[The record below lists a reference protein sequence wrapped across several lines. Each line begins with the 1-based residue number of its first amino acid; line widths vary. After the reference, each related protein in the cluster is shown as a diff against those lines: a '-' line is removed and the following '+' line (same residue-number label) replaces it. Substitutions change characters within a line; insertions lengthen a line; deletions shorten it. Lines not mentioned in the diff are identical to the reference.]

1 MNQNILPIVSLC
13 TAFSLQGQQPAAAA
27 NKAKPA
33 NVLLIVADDCSYFDI
48 SCFGSKNTKT
58 PNIDKIAQNGIKF
71 NRAYNSA
78 SMSTPTRHCLYT
90 GIYPM
95 KHGGYANHSEV
106 NSDVKSMPHYLG
118 KLGYR
123 VGIAGKLHIHPAAN
137 FPFEYVQGFVEN
149 CVSPDPSYTT
159 DGITEFMNRNND
171 QPFCLVLASINP
183 HMPSTGGDPSVFD
196 RKKLVLPPY
205 FVDTEET
212 REAYARYLAE
222 VHLLDQ
228 EVGDAIAILKE
239 KGLYDNTLIIFV
251 SEQGSQFAGA
261 KWTNWSSGVKSAM
274 VAQWPGM
281 IKPGTQTNAIVQY
294 EDILP
299 TIIDIA
305 GGKKEK
311 AIDGISILKVLT
323 GKTDK
328 HRKYAFHVHNN
339 IPEGPAYPIRSVSDG
354 KYRLIWNLTPEKPY
368 VEKHIEKSK
377 WYLTWK
383 DTKTPEAKFIMNR
396 YKHRPE
402 YEFYDIEQ
410 DPIEFKNLIDQP
422 EYAKDIKR
430 MKKELIGWMKSQGD
444 LGAVM
449 DKPKG
454 K

>member
-1 MNQNILPIVSLC
+1 MNQKILPIVSLY
-13 TAFSLQGQQPAAAA
+13 TAFTLQGQQAADAA

-48 SCFGSKNTKT
+48 GCFGSKNTKT
-58 PNIDKIAQNGIKF
+58 PNIDKIAENGIKF

-78 SMSTPTRHCLYT
+78 SMSTPTRHSLYT

-123 VGIAGKLHIHPAAN
+123 VGIAGKLHIRPAAN
-137 FPFEYVQGFVEN
+137 FPFEYVPGFVED
-149 CVSPDPSYTT
+149 CVNLDPSYTT
-159 DGITEFMNRNND
+159 DGITEFMNRKND

-205 FVDTEET
+205 FIDTEET
-212 REAYARYLAE
+212 RESYARYLAE

-239 KGLYDNTLIIFV
+239 KGLYDNTLVIFI

-274 VAQWPGM
+274 VAQWPGK
-281 IKPGTQTNAIVQY
+281 IKPGTETNAIVQY

-311 AIDGISILKVLT
+311 SIDGISILKVLT
-323 GKTDK
+323 GKSDK

-354 KYRLIWNLTPEKPY
+354 KYRLIWNLIPEVTY
-368 VEKHIEKSK
+368 VEKHIEKAK

-383 DTKTPEAKFIMNR
+383 DTKTSEAKFIMNR

-410 DPIEFKNLIDQP
+410 DPIEFKNLIDKP

-430 MKKELIGWMKSQGD
+430 MKKELVGWMKSQGD

-449 DKPKG
+449 DRPKE